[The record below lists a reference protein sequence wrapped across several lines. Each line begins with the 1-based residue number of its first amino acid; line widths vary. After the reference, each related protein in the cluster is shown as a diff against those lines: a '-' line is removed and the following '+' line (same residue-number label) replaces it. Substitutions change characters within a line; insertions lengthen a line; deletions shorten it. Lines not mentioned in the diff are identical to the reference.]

1 MYEPIPT
8 FLLRAPLLPE
18 RQWRRGR
25 AALAASRL
33 GADAV
38 ALASVRLA
46 TADDTPARRRAL
58 DRYAQRAALRTTPAG
73 LLAGVCVGALGQAT
87 QIATGAP
94 VAWLAPTWRRLAS
107 LARALLD
114 DATTRPGTRLRVA
127 PSIVRT
133 AATVRWIAFG
143 DDAAEERVADLDERL
158 AAILDATTGWT
169 SWARAR
175 RATLTP
181 DAREA
186 DELLLLLVDDGLLK
200 TDLVPPL
207 VGPAAAGWMG
217 ARLGRLGRDALARDL
232 TRATALLA
240 RGELARGAAALGALP
255 GVGAPDDHAVQGVL
269 VHHPRRPP
277 TLSRAAVARAAA
289 LAPLLFRLQDALAPP
304 AAERVAQPALDE
316 ALDAITEIHGAGAL
330 ELGALAANEYG
341 VSAGAGDEDGED
353 REDREDREDGARR
366 APTSSPAILAPL
378 VDAIVAA
385 ARAGRAEAR
394 LDVAA
399 LSAAL
404 DGVGPAPPPTCELF
418 LAPTSARGRAPKGSE
433 EGAGWLL
440 GLHAPA
446 GSSWGRFA
454 AALGAP
460 LARALDAVAAAE
472 RDARPSQETLDV
484 SFAPSAALADLCAHP
499 RTRRRALAIS
509 EWPGDD
515 APDDLVP
522 RDLELVAD
530 PAAAAPLA
538 LRDRRDGAPVVPSPL
553 ARVRSTTAPP
563 GVPRLLCGW
572 SLFRQHAP
580 WALTLGP
587 LATLAHVPRL
597 VLDGFVVSPASWRV
611 DPSHDA
617 SAASVRRWRRAT
629 RVPRFVHVGHEDQ
642 LRVVDLDAATSAAD
656 LADHTRVWEIWPPL
670 GAAVDRDGRRVE
682 AVVALVDRPDA
693 DEAAADAT
701 MARAIRAAGRVPP
714 PRALPPPSDWLTF
727 KVFGAPEH
735 QDALLREAIR
745 PAVAAALREREIA
758 AWFFQRY
765 VDGPGRR
772 HHLRVRVRAATARAR
787 AAFTERLAVTLAPA
801 RAAGA
806 VTTVESGDFHP
817 ERARFGGAHAA
828 TLAIFQSDSALVCA
842 LLDESQGEGGD
853 DADALDPVVQVV
865 RAFDALARGL
875 GLDLAERQA
884 LARARRLAEEAHAP
898 LDDDARGDTDAELR
912 ARGRALRAALD
923 ETSPKNASSTA
934 RALAAHVARTARAT
948 KALPREARAALAPA
962 LLHLASVR
970 LAGPDRDLERRAYTF
985 WERTL
990 EGLRACARQPR

>member
-1 MYEPIPT
+1 VYEPIPT

-25 AALAASRL
+25 AALAASRW

-38 ALASVRLA
+38 ALASGRLA
-46 TADDTPARRRAL
+46 TADDSPARRRAL
-58 DRYAQRAALRTTPAG
+58 DRYARRAALRTTPAG
-73 LLAGVCVGALGQAT
+73 LLAGVCVGALGSAT
-87 QIATGAP
+87 QIASGVP
-94 VAWLAPTWRRLAS
+94 VAWLAPTWQRLAA
-107 LARALLD
+107 LGRALLD
-114 DATTRPGTRLRVA
+114 DAATRSRARLRAA
-127 PSIVRT
+127 PSLVR
-133 AATVRWIAFG
+133 AASTIRWLAFG

-158 AAILDATTGWT
+158 AAILDATAGWT

-175 RATLTP
+175 RATRTS
-181 DAREA
+181 DALEA

-200 TDLVPPL
+200 TDLAPPL
-207 VGPAAAGWMG
+207 VGPAAADWMR
-217 ARLGRLGRDALARDL
+217 ARLERLGRGALARDL
-232 TRATALLA
+232 TRATTLLA
-240 RGELARGAAALGALP
+240 RGELARGAAALAALP
-255 GVGAPDDHAVQGVL
+255 GAGGADDQAVQGVL
-269 VHHPRRPP
+269 VHRPRRPP

-304 AAERVAQPALDE
+304 AAERLAQPALDE

-330 ELGALAANEYG
+330 ELGAVAANEYG
-341 VSAGAGDEDGED
+341 VSAGADDEDQPDEAS
-353 REDREDREDGARR
+353 ARR
-366 APTSSPAILAPL
+366 DPTASPAVLVPL

-418 LAPTSARGRAPKGSE
+418 LAPTPARGRARKGSE

-446 GSSWGRFA
+446 GASWGRFA

-472 RDARPSQETLDV
+472 RDARPAQEPLDV

-509 EWPGDD
+509 EWPDDD
-515 APDDLVP
+515 AGDLTLL
-522 RDLELVAD
+522 DLELVAD
-530 PAAAAPLA
+530 PAAATPLA

-563 GVPRLLCGW
+563 GVSRLLCGW

-580 WALTLGP
+580 WALALGP
-587 LATLAHVPRL
+587 LAALAHVPRL

-611 DPSHDA
+611 DLAHRA

-629 RVPRFVHVGHEDQ
+629 RIPRFVHVGHEDQ
-642 LRVVDLDAATSAAD
+642 LLVVDLDAATSAAD
-656 LADHTRVWEIWPPL
+656 LGGHARVWEIWPPL
-670 GAAVDRDGRRVE
+670 GAPVDRDGRRVE

-693 DEAAADAT
+693 DEADADVT
-701 MARAIRAAGRVPP
+701 IARAIRAAGRVPP
-714 PRALPPPSDWLTF
+714 PRALPPPPDWLTF

-735 QDALLREAIR
+735 QDALLRDAIR
-745 PAVAAALREREIA
+745 PAVASALREREIDS
-758 AWFFQRY
+758 WFFQRY

-787 AAFTERLAVTLAPA
+787 AAFTERLAATLGPA
-801 RAAGA
+801 RATGS

-817 ERARFGGAHAA
+817 ERARFGGALAA
-828 TLAIFQSDSALVCA
+828 TLAIFQSDSELACA
-842 LLDESQGEGGD
+842 LLDEAPSDET
-853 DADALDPVVQVV
+853 DAANASEPIVRVV

-875 GLDLAERQA
+875 GLDLVERQA
-884 LARARRLAEEAHAP
+884 LARARRRAEEAHAP
-898 LDDDARGDTDAELR
+898 LDDDARADTDAELR

-923 ETSPKNASSTA
+923 ETSSVDSSAA

-948 KALPREARAALAPA
+948 EAFPREARAALAPA
-962 LLHLASVR
+962 LLHLACVR

>member
-18 RQWRRGR
+18 REWRRGR

-46 TADDTPARRRAL
+46 AAADTPARRRAL
-58 DRYAQRAALRTTPAG
+58 DRYARRAALRTTPAG
-73 LLAGVCVGALGQAT
+73 LLAGVCVGALGKAT
-87 QIATGAP
+87 QIATGVP
-94 VAWLAPTWRRLAS
+94 VAWLAPTWQRLAA
-107 LARALLD
+107 LGRALLD
-114 DATTRPGTRLRVA
+114 DAATRPRARLRVA

-133 AATVRWIAFG
+133 ASTARWLAFG
-143 DDAAEERVADLDERL
+143 DDTAEERVADLDERL
-158 AAILDATTGWT
+158 ASILDATTGWT

-175 RATLTP
+175 RATRTS
-181 DAREA
+181 DAHEA

-207 VGPAAAGWMG
+207 VGDAASAWMR
-217 ARLGRLGRDALARDL
+217 ARLERLGNGALARDL
-232 TRATALLA
+232 TRATTLLA
-240 RGELARGAAALGALP
+240 RGELARGAAALAALP
-255 GVGAPDDHAVQGVL
+255 GVGAPDDQAVQAVL
-269 VHHPRRPP
+269 VHRPRRPT
-277 TLSRAAVARAAA
+277 TLSSAAVARAAA

-304 AAERVAQPALDE
+304 AAERLAQPALDE

-330 ELGALAANEYG
+330 ELGAVAANEYG
-341 VSAGAGDEDGED
+341 VSAGTDDQDQQDEAS
-353 REDREDREDGARR
+353 ARR
-366 APTSSPAILAPL
+366 DPTASPAVLVLL

-394 LDVAA
+394 LDVAV

-418 LAPTSARGRAPKGSE
+418 LAPTPARGRARKGSA

-472 RDARPSQETLDV
+472 RDARPAHEALDV

-509 EWPGDD
+509 EWPDDD
-515 APDDLVP
+515 AADAASDDLTLL
-522 RDLELVAD
+522 DLELVAD
-530 PAAAAPLA
+530 PAAATPLA

-553 ARVRSTTAPP
+553 ARVRSTMAPP
-563 GVPRLLCGW
+563 GVSRLLCGW

-580 WALTLGP
+580 WALALGP

-611 DPSHDA
+611 DLAHRA

-629 RVPRFVHVGHEDQ
+629 RIPRFVHVGHEDQ
-642 LRVVDLDAATSAAD
+642 LLVVDLDAATSAAD
-656 LADHTRVWEIWPPL
+656 LGDHARVWEIWPPL
-670 GAAVDRDGRRVE
+670 GAPVDRDGRRVE
-682 AVVALVDRPDA
+682 AVIALVDRPDA
-693 DEAAADAT
+693 DEAADDVT
-701 MARAIRAAGRVPP
+701 IARAIRAAGRVPP
-714 PRALPPPSDWLTF
+714 PRGLPPPPDWLTF

-735 QDALLREAIR
+735 QDTLLRDAIL
-745 PAVAAALREREIA
+745 PAVASALREREIA

-772 HHLRVRVRAATARAR
+772 HHLRVRVRAATAHAR
-787 AAFTERLAVTLAPA
+787 AAFTERLAATLGPA

-817 ERARFGGAHAA
+817 ERARFGGALAA
-828 TLAIFQSDSALVCA
+828 ALAIFQSDSELACA
-842 LLDESQGEGGD
+842 LLDEATNDGTND
-853 DADALDPVVQVV
+853 DDTNAPDSIVQVV
-865 RAFDALARGL
+865 RALDALARGL
-875 GLDLAERQA
+875 GLDLAARQA
-884 LARARRLAEEAHAP
+884 LARARRLAVEAHAS
-898 LDDDARGDTDAELR
+898 LDDDARDDTDAELR

-923 ETSPKNASSTA
+923 ETTKVDSTAA

-962 LLHLASVR
+962 LLHLACVR
-970 LAGPDRDLERRAYTF
+970 LAGPDRDLERRAYTL

-990 EGLRACARQPR
+990 EGLRARARQPR

>member
-18 RQWRRGR
+18 REWRRGR
-25 AALAASRL
+25 AALARSAW

-38 ALASVRLA
+38 ALASGRLA
-46 TADDTPARRRAL
+46 AAADTAARRRAL
-58 DRYAQRAALRTTPAG
+58 DRYARRAALRTTPAG
-73 LLAGVCVGALGQAT
+73 LLAGVCVGALGDAT
-87 QIATGAP
+87 RIASGAP
-94 VAWLAPTWRRLAS
+94 VAWLAPTWQRLAA
-107 LARALLD
+107 LGRALLD
-114 DATTRPGTRLRVA
+114 DAATRPRARLRAA
-127 PSIVRT
+127 PALVRT
-133 AATVRWIAFG
+133 ASTARWLAFG

-175 RATLTP
+175 RATRTS
-181 DAREA
+181 DALEA

-200 TDLVPPL
+200 ADVVPPL
-207 VGPAAAGWMG
+207 VGATATDWMR
-217 ARLGRLGRDALARDL
+217 ARLERLGSRALARDL
-232 TRATALLA
+232 TRATSLLA
-240 RGELARGAAALGALP
+240 RGELARGAAALAALP
-255 GVGAPDDHAVQGVL
+255 GAGDPEDRAVQGVL
-269 VHHPRRPP
+269 IHRPRRRP
-277 TLSRAAVARAAA
+277 TLSSAAVARAAA
-289 LAPLLFRLQDALAPP
+289 LAPLLFRLQDALVPP
-304 AAERVAQPALDE
+304 AAERLAQPALDE

-330 ELGALAANEYG
+330 DLGALATNEYG
-341 VSAGAGDEDGED
+341 VSARPDHEDAEEDEG
-353 REDREDREDGARR
+353 RGARPD
-366 APTSSPAILAPL
+366 PTTPPAVLVPL

-394 LDVAA
+394 LDVAV

-404 DGVGPAPPPTCELF
+404 DGVGAAPPPTCELF
-418 LAPTSARGRAPKGSE
+418 LTPAAKRRRAPKGSE
-433 EGAGWLL
+433 EGVGWLL

-460 LARALDAVAAAE
+460 LASALAAVAAAE
-472 RDARPSQETLDV
+472 RDARPAQESLDV

-499 RTRRRALAIS
+499 RVRRRALAIS
-509 EWPGDD
+509 EWPDGD
-515 APDDLVP
+515 APGDLTP

-530 PAAAAPLA
+530 LAAAAPLA

-553 ARVRSTTAPP
+553 GRVRSTTAPP

-572 SLFRQHAP
+572 SLLRQHAP
-580 WALTLGP
+580 WALALGP
-587 LATLAHVPRL
+587 LAALAHVPRL

-611 DPSHDA
+611 EPSHRA
-617 SAASVRRWRRAT
+617 SSARVRRWRRAT
-629 RVPRFVHVGHEDQ
+629 RVPRFVQVGHEDQ
-642 LRVVDLDAATSAAD
+642 LLVIDLDAATAAAD
-656 LADHTRVWEIWPPL
+656 LRDQARVWEIWPPL
-670 GAAVDRDGRRVE
+670 GAPIDRDGRRVE

-693 DEAAADAT
+693 DEAHADLRT
-701 MARAIRAAGRVPP
+701 ARAIRAAGRVPA
-714 PRALPPPSDWLTF
+714 PRALPPPPDWLTF

-735 QDALLREAIR
+735 QDALLRGAIR
-745 PAVAAALREREIA
+745 PAVASALREREIA

-787 AAFTERLAVTLAPA
+787 AAFTERIAATLGPA

-806 VTTVESGDFHP
+806 VTTVETSDFHP
-817 ERARFGGAHAA
+817 ERARFGAALAA
-828 TLAIFQSDSALVCA
+828 TLAIFQSDSELACA
-842 LLDESQGEGGD
+842 LLDEVNDAAANDD
-853 DADALDPVVQVV
+853 DAGAPEPIVQVV

-875 GLDLAERQA
+875 GLDLAARQA
-884 LARARRLAEEAHAP
+884 LARARRLAEEGHAS
-898 LDDDARGDTDAELR
+898 LDDDARRDTDAELR

-923 ETSPKNASSTA
+923 ETSRGDSAAA

-948 KALPREARAALAPA
+948 KALPSEARADLAPA
-962 LLHLASVR
+962 LLHLACVR

-990 EGLRACARQPR
+990 EGQRARRASRTR